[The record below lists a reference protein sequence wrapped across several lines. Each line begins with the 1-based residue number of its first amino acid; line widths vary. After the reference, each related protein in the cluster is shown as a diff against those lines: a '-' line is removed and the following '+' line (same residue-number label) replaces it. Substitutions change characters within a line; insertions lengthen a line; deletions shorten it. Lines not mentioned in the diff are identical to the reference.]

1 MYILAII
8 ICVHGGVH
16 RPGFKKLYLLLC
28 IAVTDALRLMKAGRE
43 QEAAEVLRRAQQ
55 VCEELYIEAE

>member
-1 MYILAII
+1 M
-8 ICVHGGVH
+8 
-16 RPGFKKLYLLLC
+16 PGFKKLYLLRFN
-28 IAVTDALRLMKAGRE
+28 AVTDALRLMKAGRA